1 MNLLVLTII
10 PFIFIE
16 CKYKYIRKK
25 VKKFNDV
32 KSLVSSQNKNI
43 IYIYILTIK
52 LILETLFIVMLQKLN
67 STIKKIDN
75 NTFEIS
81 YVVNFKLYK
90 FIVKPRR
97 GPSPILQVINDNKQD
112 VTTDVLPF
120 LGPNYDWHG
129 NKLDSSFFNTK
140 CLTFEM
146 ADGTTQCINF
156 PDKKSS

>member
-52 LILETLFIVMLQKLN
+52 LILKPFLLCYKKLN

-81 YVVNFKLYK
+81 YVVNFKY
-90 FIVKPRR
+90 I
-97 GPSPILQVINDNKQD
+97 
-112 VTTDVLPF
+112 
-120 LGPNYDWHG
+120 
-129 NKLDSSFFNTK
+129 
-140 CLTFEM
+140 
-146 ADGTTQCINF
+146 
-156 PDKKSS
+156 